1 MIRSC
6 PVVAGPHTFALSSA
20 VRQPVRG
27 IFSRMVR
34 LRALF
39 AALLLAIGVSTPLP
53 AGAAGDRTVLWNI
66 VTNCLDAS
74 GADYCTVCRW
84 PRVDS
89 ACSHRSASNGATE
102 VWAESADFV
111 VLRDSKMCGCP
122 EGFVHGLAIPRA
134 RVTGVEDP
142 RRPDGIWAFA
152 WAAARKRM
160 GDDPAIALAVN
171 PLAQRGQ
178 DQLHV
183 HLLRLHGDAGRL
195 IAQRAKD
202 RVQSLDHVWK
212 VAARRAAAEG
222 LTDYGVLVVAHREGG
237 FMVLVAQDSPEK
249 LYTDWR
255 CR

>member
-1 MIRSC
+1 MGSI
-6 PVVAGPHTFALSSA
+6 
-20 VRQPVRG
+20 
-27 IFSRMVR
+27 
-34 LRALF
+34 RALL
-39 AALLLAIGVSTPLP
+39 AALLLFIGVSPPLS

-74 GADYCTVCRW
+74 GADYCTACRW
-84 PRVDS
+84 PRVES
-89 ACSHRSASNGATE
+89 TCSHGGACKGTTE
-102 VWAESADFV
+102 VWAESPDFV

-152 WAAARKRM
+152 WEAARRRM
-160 GDDPAIALAVN
+160 GDDPTIALAVN
-171 PLAQRGQ
+171 PMAQRGQ

-183 HLLRLHGDAGRL
+183 HLLRLRGDAGRL
-195 IAQRAKD
+195 ITQRAKD
-202 RVQSLDHVWK
+202 RVQTPDQIWK

-222 LTDYGVLVVAHREGG
+222 LPDYGVLVVAHREGG
-237 FMVLVAQDSPEK
+237 FMVLVEKDSTEK
-249 LYTDWR
+249 RYTDWR